1 MLTYQKTLAFGFT
14 GGKFAYWTENFYNKC
29 DIVAT
34 FGYGVEV
41 VLSLLAFTSTN
52 VQVLTQRCP
61 PQAFVFLSVAGSSF
75 FTLRGLK
82 LLRLLKPL
90 GQLVLFSDLETVFDT
105 IKKAIAPMVR

>member
-41 VLSLLAFTSTN
+41 VPQFPCLYSVYWHKSANTDAVATFGYGVDVVTHFRLCEA
-52 VQVLTQRCP
+52 LT
-61 PQAFVFLSVAGSSF
+61 
-75 FTLRGLK
+75 
-82 LLRLLKPL
+82 
-90 GQLVLFSDLETVFDT
+90 
-105 IKKAIAPMVR
+105 